1 MTTATTRRAKPPPQV
16 GCLWLFTGILAAGTF
31 LVWFGLLTI
40 GSLYKGPVNGHVT
53 PPRTPAV
60 ASVRSCTRSGLIGSD
75 GFGRWWTCDVT
86 IDVHGGRTVKDTVGH
101 SIVTPRDIGHPV
113 DFVESCAGSGHTD
126 CSYGRPTR
134 DIWEIVN
141 ALVSLVRIVV
151 TAGLAFV
158 TAMQLLQATLVSVR
172 TLRAR
177 PQLRWLRR

>member
-1 MTTATTRRAKPPPQV
+1 
-16 GCLWLFTGILAAGTF
+16 
-31 LVWFGLLTI
+31 
-40 GSLYKGPVNGHVT
+40 
-53 PPRTPAV
+53 
-60 ASVRSCTRSGLIGSD
+60 
-75 GFGRWWTCDVT
+75 VT
-86 IDVHGGRTVKDTVGH
+86 IDVRGGRTVKDTVGH